1 MCFTLLPAVFSQNMS
16 RVFFPVS
23 HNSQIVAT
31 ISAEARCD
39 VRFGL
44 VTYRDHPP
52 EDTTFVC
59 RVTPFTRDPAAMQRA
74 VDAMV
79 ATGGG
84 DGPEALADG
93 LRAACEMAWRP
104 APATTRI
111 AVVVTDAPPHGLE
124 PPVHG
129 RAADGFPAG
138 CPCGTD
144 PLAVA
149 HAMAARGIAVHA
161 LGAEPALSGFV
172 LARDLLRALARIT
185 GGQFVPLASAALLAD
200 VIVGS
205 ALEELELAALLA
217 HVHLAAEAVP
227 GSRADV
233 ARAVAATLQAQCVTT
248 TRVVADDLYG
258 SALPELD
265 AGWAQCRS
273 VAEARA
279 RYGATTPRVRARV
292 PAAADACTGPAP
304 PPVPPRVHWGSRCG
318 TDEVCMTDDGDSDD
332 ASGGS
337 TEPAQRAAIVRGAI
351 TVEQVTRLLD
361 RELHAGMFDQ

>member
-1 MCFTLLPAVFSQNMS
+1 MFFQNVSPLPFSQLA
-16 RVFFPVS
+16 
-23 HNSQIVAT
+23 QIVAT
-31 ISAEARCD
+31 IAAEARCD

-59 RVTPFTRDPAAMQRA
+59 RAAPFTRDPAAMQRA

-104 APATTRI
+104 EPATTRI

-124 PPVHG
+124 PAVHG
-129 RAADGFPAG
+129 RAADAFPAG

-149 HAMAARGIAVHA
+149 HAMAARGIVVYA

-185 GGQFVPLASAALLAD
+185 GGQFVPLSSAALLAD

-205 ALEELELAALLA
+205 ALEELELAALLDQ
-217 HVHLAAEAVP
+217 VHIAAEAVP
-227 GSRADV
+227 GSKEDV
-233 ARAVAATLQAQCVTT
+233 ARSVAAALQGQCVTT
-248 TRVVADDLYG
+248 TRVVIDDLYG
-258 SALPELD
+258 GALPELD
-265 AGWAQCRS
+265 AGWALCRS
-273 VAEARA
+273 VGEARA

-292 PAAADACTGPAP
+292 RVAEDTHGEPAP
-304 PPVPPRVHWGSRCG
+304 PPVPPRVHWCSGSSSG
-318 TDEVCMTDDGDSDD
+318 STDDVCMTDGD
-332 ASGGS
+332 
-337 TEPAQRAAIVRGAI
+337 EPVQRAAIVRGAI

-361 RELHAGMFDQ
+361 KELHAGMFDQ